1 MTIFKEKVLDIVRNI
16 KKGQVITYG
25 QVAEMAGTQ
34 GAARAV
40 GSIMKNN
47 YDTTVPCHR
56 VVKSDGTIGDYNRGG
71 KAKKIEI
78 LKSEGIEFVGERIKF
93 KTMV

>member
-1 MTIFKEKVLDIVRNI
+1 MITFKEKVLDIVRNI
-16 KKGQVITYG
+16 NRGEVMTYG
-25 QVAEMAGTQ
+25 EVAKRANAI

-47 YDTTVPCHR
+47 YDPTVPCHR

-78 LKSEGIEFVGERIKF
+78 LKSEGVEFKGEKIKF
-93 KTMV
+93 KTML

>member
-1 MTIFKEKVLDIVRNI
+1 MSIFKEKVLDIVRNI
-16 KKGQVITYG
+16 KKGQVMTYC

-40 GSIMKNN
+40 GTIMKNN

-78 LKSEGIEFVGERIKF
+78 LKSEGVEFVGERIKF
-93 KTMV
+93 K